1 MRAAVLREFGAPL
14 AIEDVDLADP
24 KDGEVL
30 VRLHA
35 CGVCRTDLFSADG
48 SDPDGYLPTVLGH
61 EGAGVVERV
70 GADVTL
76 VRPGDRVVTLFSPEC
91 GACAGCHSE
100 RTNRCTGIR
109 AQQNAGYL
117 PDGTTRLSGGGEP
130 IRHYMGC
137 SAFAEYA
144 VLPQIA
150 LARVDPAAPL
160 AGASLFACGL
170 TTGIGAAMYVAGV
183 WPGSTCV
190 VFGAGLVGLG
200 AVIGCRLAGAAR
212 IICVDL
218 SEERLAEARRHGAT
232 DVLVA
237 GDETVARIR
246 ELTGGHG
253 ADLCVEATGS
263 VVAMTQA
270 VHASHISWGR
280 TVITGVTDDSVPL
293 ALPPSLLLTGRQ
305 VGGALY
311 GGARGRRHV
320 PELVDRWLAGEIDVD
335 ALVSHRLP
343 LSRVNEGLDLL
354 RARDGIRTVLTLD

>member
-1 MRAAVLREFGAPL
+1 MLREFGAPL
-14 AIEDVDLADP
+14 AIEEVELADP

-35 CGVCRTDLFSADG
+35 CGVCGTDLFSADG
-48 SDPDGYLPTVLGH
+48 LDPDGYLPTVLGH
-61 EGAGVVERV
+61 EGAGIVEHV
-70 GADVTL
+70 GPDVTL

-91 GACAGCHSE
+91 GDCAGCHSE
-100 RTNRCTGIR
+100 LTNRCTGIR
-109 AQQNAGYL
+109 ARQNAGYL
-117 PDGTTRLSGGGEP
+117 PDGTTRLFAGGEP

-150 LARVDPAAPL
+150 LARVDPATPL

-170 TTGIGAAMYVAGV
+170 TTGIGAAMVAAGV
-183 WPGSTCV
+183 RAGSTCV

-200 AVIGCRLAGAAR
+200 AVIGCRLARAER

-218 SEERLAEARRHGAT
+218 SEQRLAQARRHGAT

-237 GDETVARIR
+237 GDSTVERVR
-246 ELTGGHG
+246 ELTGGAG
-253 ADLCVEATGS
+253 ADFCVEATGS

-280 TVITGVTDDSVPL
+280 TVITGVTDDSTPL
-293 ALPPSLLLTGRQ
+293 ALPPSLLLTGRR
-305 VGGALY
+305 VSGALY

-320 PELVDRWLAGEIDVD
+320 PALVDRWLAGEIDVD
-335 ALVSHRLP
+335 SLVSHRLP
-343 LSRVNEGLDLL
+343 LSGVNEGLALL
-354 RARDGIRTVLTLD
+354 RAREGIRTVLTLD